1 MHGTK
6 IRVLHVLPTL
16 GGYGAEH
23 QIVELLKALPSPDID
38 AALLTIYPPDPADA
52 QPLPFQVFD
61 AGRKSRADRLFL
73 GRMIAQ
79 IRRFSPDIVHTHT
92 RGGKYW
98 GRCAALFA
106 GVRNIVH
113 TEHNPCDARRTLLE
127 RAGDFFLH
135 PATSR
140 IITFFQEQGR
150 ALSQA
155 EHLPSQKLV
164 IIPNGLPH
172 VQRTAVDP
180 EQTRKALSIAP
191 NRFVVMVIARLHFQ
205 KNQMLVLRALAEMR
219 EDVRRDLLV
228 LFVGSGEDE
237 EILRGLARALH
248 VAENV
253 RFLGYRRDV
262 QTLLSVADL
271 VLMTSWF
278 EGMPLALLEAMR
290 AGVPIVST
298 PWVGARDML
307 GDGRFGFLTRDYDA
321 VRVAEEIVRAVQ
333 HPRVRHDVAERA
345 QRHANEHYAIER
357 MVEAHRSLYQ
367 RLEGAVS

>member
-1 MHGTK
+1 MRDGK

-23 QIVELLKALPSPDID
+23 QIVELLKVLPSADIN
-38 AALLTIYPPDPADA
+38 AALLTIYPSDA
-52 QPLPFQVFD
+52 AEAQALPFPVFD

-73 GRMIAQ
+73 GRMIAR
-79 IRRFSPDIVHTHT
+79 IRRFAPDIVHTHT

-106 GVRNIVH
+106 GVPKIVH
-113 TEHNPCDARRTLLE
+113 TEHNPCDSRRTLLE

-135 PATSR
+135 PATTR
-140 IITFFQEQGR
+140 IVTFFQEQAR
-150 ALSQA
+150 VLSQA
-155 EHLPSQKLV
+155 EHVPTQKLV

-172 VQRTAVDP
+172 VQHCYIDP
-180 EQTRKALSIAP
+180 NQTRKALSIAP

-205 KNQMLVLRALAEMR
+205 KNQMLVLRALAEMPD
-219 EDVRRDLLV
+219 DVRRDLLV

-237 EILRGLARALH
+237 ELLRGLARALH
-248 VAENV
+248 VAESV
-253 RFLGYRRDV
+253 RFLGYRSDV
-262 QTLLSVADL
+262 HTLLSVADL

-307 GDGRFGFLTRDYDA
+307 GDGRFGFLTRDYEA
-321 VRVAEEIVRAVQ
+321 VQVADEIVRAMH

-345 QRHANEHYAIER
+345 QHHANEHYAIER
-357 MVEAHRSLYQ
+357 MVEAHRNLYQ
-367 RLEGAVS
+367 RLEGAAS